1 MTWVVFALVTVAV
14 IAFFLYLFVFR
25 FRRLA
30 RLGRIEVPGD
40 TVIELPAGRVLV
52 YYEDAFRWR
61 PSQKPEPWAGF
72 SMLVSDE
79 RSGARIDLGPPHSEV
94 AYKSSGKNRVPYGV
108 LDLPHAGRYR
118 IVSQVEPDAQSPHI
132 TFA

>member
-1 MTWVVFALVTVAV
+1 
-14 IAFFLYLFVFR
+14 
-25 FRRLA
+25 
-30 RLGRIEVPGD
+30 
-40 TVIELPAGRVLV
+40 VLV

-79 RSGARIDLGPPHSEV
+79 ESGRRIDLGPPHSEV
-94 AYKSSGKNRVPYGV
+94 AYKSTGKNRVPYGV
-108 LDLPHAGRYR
+108 LDLPRAGRYR
-118 IVSQVEPDAQSPHI
+118 VVSKVEPDAHDPHI